1 MPKPRWTQARM
12 REVAEE
18 ERAELGV
25 AWYQPLDP
33 YALAKQHGIPVYP
46 IDELVDGERCEQAIR
61 HFSMIR
67 LNAWSAA
74 LVPVGPRRLIIE
86 NTTHPLARRRSS
98 IAHELGHY
106 LLEHEFDTVL
116 LTEDGC
122 RRYDKEK
129 EKQATFLSGEL
140 LIPWKAAKRAAFDD
154 KTNEQVALAF
164 DVSPQFAQMRMS
176 GARVLARN
184 ALAKQAM
191 L

>member
-1 MPKPRWTQARM
+1 MSKRRWTQATM
-12 REVAEE
+12 RALAEE

-25 AWYQPLDP
+25 GRYQPLDP
-33 YALAKQHGIPVYP
+33 YALASHHGIPVYP
-46 IDELVDGERCEQAIR
+46 IDELVDGARCEQAVH
-61 HFSMIR
+61 HFSVTR
-67 LNAWSAA
+67 QHAWSAA
-74 LVPVGPRRLIIE
+74 LVPVGRRRLIIE

-140 LIPWKAAKRAAFDD
+140 LIPWKAAQRAAFDD

-164 DVSPQFAQMRMS
+164 DVSTQFAQMRMS
-176 GARVLARN
+176 GARVYARN
-184 ALAKQAM
+184 ALAKQTR
-191 L
+191 